1 MSAIQ
6 KTYRAMNRFSN
17 VAQKLLEL
25 IVALLVLSCAADL
38 FLQVINRF
46 ILVKYFELKFSMT
59 WTTEYAQDAI
69 VWITYFAIG
78 ICYKENSMASVNF
91 IYDRLKGVNKFL
103 LYCVTRIVIVF
114 FLFVGFKYGWQAIQ
128 AVSDWT
134 STSLHLPGW
143 SLYSA
148 PFVGCLFIAYEVVTE
163 FLGVL
168 CGDLE
173 PFAGRP
179 PVVEETQELTAEEQ
193 SFLQD
198 LQDDITK

>member
-1 MSAIQ
+1 MSAI
-6 KTYRAMNRFSN
+6 KNIYGAMNRFSN
-17 VAQKLLEL
+17 LAQKLLEFV
-25 IVALLVLSCAADL
+25 VAILVLSCAADL

-46 ILVKYFELKFSMT
+46 ILVRYFDLSFSLT

-78 ICYKENSMASVNF
+78 ICYKENSMSSVNF
-91 IYDRLKGVNKFL
+91 IYDRLRGRAKFA
-103 LYCVTRIVIVF
+103 LYCVTRLVVVF
-114 FLFVGFKYGWQAIQ
+114 FLYIGFKYGWQAIQ

-143 SLYSA
+143 ALHSA
-148 PFVGCLFIAYEVVTE
+148 PFVGCVFIAYEVVTE

-168 CGDLE
+168 CGELE

-179 PVVEETQELTAEEQ
+179 PVTEEVQEMTAEEQ
-193 SFLQD
+193 AFVQD
-198 LQDDITK
+198 LQDDLVK